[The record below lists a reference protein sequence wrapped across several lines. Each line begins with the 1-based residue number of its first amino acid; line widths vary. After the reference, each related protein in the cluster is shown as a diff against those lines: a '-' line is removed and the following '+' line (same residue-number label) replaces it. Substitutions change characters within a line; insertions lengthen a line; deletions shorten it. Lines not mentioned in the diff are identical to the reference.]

1 MNKYS
6 YDIQKYNFSEIVRKF
21 FNIDSLDNIHS
32 ILDKQL
38 DIPTDPS
45 QDQQT
50 TFHKIF
56 YKIYDQDNSEF
67 LNKYQ
72 NFVKEIISPQFS
84 GKNIIYQTKPTFR
97 VQAPNNIAVAKWH
110 KDKAYNHSTN
120 EINIFLPLTR
130 AFDTNTTWAESEE
143 DKGDYSPMNAEVGE
157 YYIWNGANL
166 YHGNK
171 ENKTGVSRVSVDF
184 RVIFEDNF
192 SYDGTS
198 VTTKVPMKLGHYWT
212 ALNAQN

>member
-6 YDIQKYNFSEIVRKF
+6 YNIQQFDFVSIVKRA
-21 FNIDSLDNIHS
+21 FNIEDLSLVHT

-38 DIPTDPS
+38 EIPTDPS

-56 YKIYDQDNSEF
+56 YKVYEEEPSEF
-67 LNKYQ
+67 LELYKQ
-72 NFVKEIISPQFS
+72 FVAHIANNYFS
-84 GKNIIYQTKPTFR
+84 GLKIIYQTKPTFR

-130 AFDTNTTWAESEE
+130 AFDSNTIWAESEE
-143 DKGDYSPMNAEVGE
+143 DKGDYSPMNAEIGE
-157 YYIWNGANL
+157 FYIWNGANL

-171 ENKTGVSRVSVDF
+171 KNETGLSRVSVDF
-184 RVIFEDNF
+184 RVIFEDKF
-192 SYDGTS
+192 DYEGTS
-198 VTTKVPMKLGHYWT
+198 VTTKVPMKLGHYWSK
-212 ALNAQN
+212 L